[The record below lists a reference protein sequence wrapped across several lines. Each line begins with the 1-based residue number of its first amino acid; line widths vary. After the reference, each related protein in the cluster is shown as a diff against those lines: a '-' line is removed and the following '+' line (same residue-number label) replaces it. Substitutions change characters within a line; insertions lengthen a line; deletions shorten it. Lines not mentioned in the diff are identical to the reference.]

1 MTKPAIS
8 SSDGGPAFPGTTSP
22 TAAEV
27 LTLRNELGMGVYD
40 AKEILKHSG
49 GMSLRD
55 WFAGQALSALV
66 DVQVM
71 GRHTEG
77 VSEAMRDM
85 ALVAYGLADAML
97 AERAKEPS

>member
-8 SSDGGPAFPGTTSP
+8 SRDGGPAFPGDHTDV
-22 TAAEV
+22 EV
-27 LTLRNELGMGVYD
+27 YRELRGELGTIPALTQ
-40 AKEILKHSG
+40 AKVNSP
-49 GMSLRD
+49 GMNLRD

-85 ALVAYGLADAML
+85 ALVAYGIADAML
-97 AERAKEPS
+97 VERAKEPS